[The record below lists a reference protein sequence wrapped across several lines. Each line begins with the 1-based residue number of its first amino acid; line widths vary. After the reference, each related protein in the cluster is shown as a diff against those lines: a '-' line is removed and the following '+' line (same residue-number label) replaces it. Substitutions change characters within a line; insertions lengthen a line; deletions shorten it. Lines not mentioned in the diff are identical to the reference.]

1 MNQNIEK
8 GHQFCIMPR
17 RYINTHGQIK
27 GVTLKENLSDALL
40 STIPYQC
47 GTLLNGLTYLERQIK
62 LLRFFKSW
70 RLQISPKSLELLH
83 IVDNMYYGSLNV
95 FIDILTFKFQ

>member
-1 MNQNIEK
+1 
-8 GHQFCIMPR
+8 MP

-47 GTLLNGLTYLERQIK
+47 GTLLKRLNLFRTTNQAFALFQKLEATDLTKIIGTASYCRQHV
-62 LLRFFKSW
+62 LR
-70 RLQISPKSLELLH
+70 
-83 IVDNMYYGSLNV
+83 
-95 FIDILTFKFQ
+95 